1 MSKKRR
7 RKKVTSFT
15 QYQMW
20 KNCPAQWEK
29 SYIQRLI
36 KGEPS
41 IHTVFGEAMHDTIQ
55 QWLDVVFNRSMLMA
69 RTMDLSDIF
78 KDRLIVHFKRDTV
91 GEGDNKIFVC
101 DKQTLMEFYHDGVAI
116 LNWLQLNLEKF
127 FSTMEW
133 VLEGV
138 EIPLN
143 IEVKPNVFYRGYLD
157 IVLRHKLTG
166 AIKII
171 DLKTST
177 KGWGKWKKDDPVVRD
192 QLLLYKLFYSNKF
205 DIPEDAISV
214 DFYILKRKL
223 PEESD
228 WPIPRV
234 SRFTPSNKKPSMN
247 KMKKRF
253 KYFLD
258 ACFDEKGQHISGQ
271 EYTPSKS
278 ACRFC
283 PYNQTEHCSVG
294 VYHDNP

>member
-1 MSKKRR
+1 MSKKR

-15 QYQMW
+15 QYSMW
-20 KNCPAQWEK
+20 SNCPAQWDK
-29 SYIQRLI
+29 SYIQRI
-36 KGEPS
+36 TKGEPS
-41 IHTVFGEAMHDTIQ
+41 IHTVFGSAMHDTIQ

-69 RTMDLSDIF
+69 RTMDLSDIL

-101 DKQTLMEFYHDGVAI
+101 DKQTLIEFYYDGVEI
-116 LNWLQLNLEKF
+116 LNWLQKNLEKF
-127 FSTMEW
+127 FSTIEW

-143 IEVKPNVFYRGYLD
+143 VEVKPNVFYRGYLD
-157 IVLRHKLTG
+157 IVLRHKITG
-166 AIKII
+166 AVKII

-177 KGWGKWKKDDPVVRD
+177 KGWNKWKKEDPVVRD
-192 QLLLYKLFYSNKF
+192 QLLIYKLFYSNKF
-205 DIPEDAISV
+205 NIPEDAVSV
-214 DFYILKRKL
+214 DFYILRRKL

-253 KYFLD
+253 KHFLD
-258 ACFDEKGQHISGQ
+258 ACYGPEGQFIPEQKH
-271 EYTPSKS
+271 TPSKS

-294 VYHDNP
+294 AYHE